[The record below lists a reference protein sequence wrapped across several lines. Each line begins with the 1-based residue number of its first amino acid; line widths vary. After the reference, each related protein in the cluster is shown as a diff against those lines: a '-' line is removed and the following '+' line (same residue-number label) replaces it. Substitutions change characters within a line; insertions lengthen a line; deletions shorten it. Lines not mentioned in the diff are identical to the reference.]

1 MIKNSKMKDTF
12 SSYKAAL
19 KQQYEENKSGV
30 FANFLVQPTPARLR
44 DLGILLFK
52 ENRSQNDKK
61 VFQSFLGFEFEINSI
76 QKIKKETNK
85 FKPLAT
91 FLKNE
96 TELSDFNAADFLAI
110 LVDFQQRPYSKF
122 LQQGV
127 TEVKRFDNE
136 PTVEEENLIKAQE
149 YEYNPLPLKNS
160 KRKAIFIFA
169 GIIGLLTISYIV
181 RKEFFPAKECMQ
193 WNNDHYEEVVCAGNK
208 IGFYDINPIF
218 DKNDDLLDFKKIS
231 VCDTTTFFKYNQP
244 MVWYIKQNG
253 KCEYFNAPGL
263 HPISG
268 KPLRPIS
275 KYIIAKYIK
284 QH

>member
-1 MIKNSKMKDTF
+1 MKDTF

-231 VCDTTTFFKYNQP
+231 VCDTTKFFKYNQP

>member
-30 FANFLVQPTPARLR
+30 FANFLAQPTPARLR

-61 VFQSFLGFEFEINSI
+61 VFQSFLGFEFEINGI
-76 QKIKKETNK
+76 QKIKNETNK

-208 IGFYDINPIF
+208 IGFYEINPIF
-218 DKNDDLLDFKKIS
+218 EKNDDLLDFKKIN

>member
-1 MIKNSKMKDTF
+1 MKDTF

-30 FANFLVQPTPARLR
+30 FANFLAQPTPARLR

-61 VFQSFLGFEFEINSI
+61 VFQSFLGFEFEINGI
-76 QKIKKETNK
+76 QKIKNETNK

-208 IGFYDINPIF
+208 IGFYEINPIF
-218 DKNDDLLDFKKIS
+218 EKNDDLLDFKKIN

>member
-1 MIKNSKMKDTF
+1 MLKNSEMKDTF
-12 SSYKAAL
+12 SSYKEAL
-19 KQQYEENKSGV
+19 KAQYSNQKLGIY
-30 FANFLVQPTPARLR
+30 ANFLMQPTPARLR
-44 DLGILLFK
+44 DLGIILFK
-52 ENRSQNDKK
+52 ENKNQNDKQI
-61 VFQSFLGFEFEINSI
+61 FQSFLGFEFEANSI
-76 QKIKKETNK
+76 QKIKNETDK
-85 FKPLAT
+85 FRPLAT

-96 TELSDFNAADFLAI
+96 TELSDYNAADFLAI
-110 LVDFQQRPYSKF
+110 LVGFEMRPYSKF
-122 LQQGV
+122 LHQGD

-149 YEYNPLPLKNS
+149 YEYNPIPLKNS
-160 KRKAIFIFA
+160 KRKAIFIFT

-193 WNNDHYEEVVCAGNK
+193 WTNDHYEEVVCVGNR
-208 IGFYDINPIF
+208 IGFSDINPIF
-218 DKNDDLLDFKKIS
+218 DKNDDLLDFKKIN
-231 VCDTTTFFKYNQP
+231 VCDTTTFFKNDQP
-244 MVWYIKQNG
+244 IVWYIKQNG
-253 KCEYFNAPGL
+253 KCEYFNSPGL